1 MLTYYT
7 VIVYVHRGAV
17 MSEPKYVYDRAAMT
31 LFERHALAFPSH
43 SRIPRIPAR
52 NRTSTAFIG
61 MIYLSSAASRRE
73 TPKFNCADNCGDG
86 GVTWPPETIRCTLRA
101 RSAQHPPPRPR
112 HPAARDLR
120 DATGITFAQLPI
132 RRQYAHPHAAAMA
145 FGNGLWQ
152 CRTGHCAWAW
162 ASLSHTQRMKMN
174 NQLARLC
181 QEERRSHLAV
191 HSPSSA
197 ALNGSSSSS
206 DSKSSSSSSHA
217 FASTSV
223 GGSTCQIKEGDE
235 REKKGRGRWG

>member
-152 CRTGHCAWAW
+152 CRTGHCA
-162 ASLSHTQRMKMN
+162 
-174 NQLARLC
+174 
-181 QEERRSHLAV
+181 
-191 HSPSSA
+191 
-197 ALNGSSSSS
+197 
-206 DSKSSSSSSHA
+206 
-217 FASTSV
+217 
-223 GGSTCQIKEGDE
+223 
-235 REKKGRGRWG
+235 